1 MSWIVNKMPFKA
13 LILFWVKKYVAFS
26 SVNVLSVCNSIVLN
40 IFQLKNHLEIRN
52 QRNLKILGWELER
65 RYQCCVKQMIWQLFM
80 SKRADKFLIKV
91 SHKNQRNP
99 FFCPHQKIY
108 AGFIII
114 VWAFSKQ
121 TMICKFKLEWKV
133 PRSGLNLI
141 WNFLCYFKCWLNMT
155 KKVETTNA
163 F

>member
-1 MSWIVNKMPFKA
+1 
-13 LILFWVKKYVAFS
+13 
-26 SVNVLSVCNSIVLN
+26 
-40 IFQLKNHLEIRN
+40 
-52 QRNLKILGWELER
+52 LKILLSRELAR

-80 SKRADKFLIKV
+80 SKRGDKFLIKV

-133 PRSGLNLI
+133 PRSGLKKLGI
-141 WNFLCYFKCWLNMT
+141 FYVIIMCWLT
-155 KKVETTNA
+155 KKRRWKQQTPFKWYFSRLSIVKLCIVIFSFRSKLSVLFVRLWSLA
-163 F
+163 RLALGLKKHDD